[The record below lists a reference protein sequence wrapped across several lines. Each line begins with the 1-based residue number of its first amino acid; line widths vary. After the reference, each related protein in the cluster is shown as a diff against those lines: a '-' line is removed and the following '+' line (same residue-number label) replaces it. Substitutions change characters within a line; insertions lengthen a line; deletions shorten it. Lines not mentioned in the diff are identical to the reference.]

1 MVRAAFKGDG
11 RNFHQPQHRLVS
23 WAWPKTTATT
33 QVEIA
38 INRRPT
44 KLRFPQGSEVSITGC
59 PKLVTNEKSGLIKPA
74 KRAEIVLPDLRRGR
88 GERGEI
94 CRRSIWQTLSADGM
108 SRHLKFDCRHQSRRT
123 KALADENRPD

>member
-33 QVEIA
+33 QMEIA

-59 PKLVTNEKSGLIKPA
+59 PKFVTAAKSGLINPA
-74 KRAEIVLPDLRRGR
+74 LKAAMRRPELRRSR
-88 GERGEI
+88 WVSAFP
-94 CRRSIWQTLSADGM
+94 RSRL
-108 SRHLKFDCRHQSRRT
+108 R
-123 KALADENRPD
+123 ALPLGLGVVGG